1 MKCFRKSFSIRET
14 AAYVAS
20 SLLATALD
28 YAIYLAVLY
37 VLHHSQTDVD
47 WSIPFFGLCTLK
59 LNDLNIAY
67 TAARLVSSVE
77 NFFFN
82 NYVVFKQPSDGHV
95 AVRLIKYMLVAV
107 VVAAAGNVVLTL
119 FHEGCHIPALVAK
132 VMTDTSTFILSYFAQ
147 KLFVFRTRSATSENE
162 DIHR

>member
-1 MKCFRKSFSIRET
+1 MKCCRKSFNIRET

-20 SLLATALD
+20 SLLATVVD

-37 VLHHSQTDVD
+37 VLHHSRIEAD
-47 WSIPFFGLCTLK
+47 WSLSLLGLCTLK

-95 AVRLIKYMLVAV
+95 VARLAKYMLVAV
-107 VVAAAGNVVLTL
+107 LVAAVGNVVLTL
-119 FHEGCHIPALVAK
+119 FHEVCHIPALIAK

-147 KLFVFRTRSATSENE
+147 KLFVFQARKATSENE
-162 DIHR
+162 DIRR